1 MIQAAM
7 VLAAGRGERMRPL
20 TDSIPKP
27 LVPVAGKTLIDWQLD
42 LLDAAHVSTAVV
54 NVAYLGHLIEAHLK
68 ERKQPEIIIS
78 REEEAL
84 ETGGGI
90 KKALPLLGNAPFFSL
105 NGDVIL
111 QAGTQSPIS
120 RLAEWWDDEEMDA
133 LLLLQ
138 PREQATGYDG
148 RGDFFLGS
156 EGVLRRRRQDEEAPF
171 VFSGVQILHPRL
183 FSGSPEDKFS
193 MNVLYNKHMKEDGTL
208 TRIKGLGHD
217 GGWYHV
223 GDMASIRLAEEK
235 LRAFSI

>member
-1 MIQAAM
+1 
-7 VLAAGRGERMRPL
+7 MRPL

-42 LLDAAHVSTAVV
+42 LLLDADISTAVV
-54 NVAYLGHLIEAHLK
+54 NVAYLGHMIEEHLK
-68 ERKQPEIIIS
+68 GRRQPEIIIS

-90 KKALPLLGNAPFFSL
+90 KKALPLLGNAPFFAL

-111 QAGTQSPIS
+111 KAGAHSPIT
-120 RLAEWWDDEEMDA
+120 RLMEWWDEDTMDA

-138 PREQATGYDG
+138 PRESATGYDG
-148 RGDFFLGS
+148 KGDFFLGT
-156 EGVLRRRRQDEEAPF
+156 EGTLRRRQPDEMAPF

-183 FSGSPEDKFS
+183 FSGSPEGKFS
-193 MNVLYNKHMKEDGTL
+193 MNVLYNQNMKEDGTL
-208 TRIKGLGHD
+208 HRIKALEHD

-223 GDMASIRLAEEK
+223 GDMAAIRLAEERLVK
-235 LRAFSI
+235 

>member
-1 MIQAAM
+1 MIRAAM

-20 TDSIPKP
+20 TDSMPKP
-27 LVPVAGKTLIDWQLD
+27 LVPVAGKPLIDWQLD
-42 LLDAAHVSTAVV
+42 LLQDANIDTAVV
-54 NVAYLGHLIEAHLK
+54 NVAYLGHMIEEHLK
-68 ERKQPEIIIS
+68 GRKRPEIIIS

-90 KKALPLLGNAPFFSL
+90 KKALPLLGNAPFFAL

-111 QAGTQSPIS
+111 KPGKHSPITC
-120 RLAEWWDDEEMDA
+120 LMEWWDDDDMDA

-138 PREQATGYDG
+138 PRESATGYDG
-148 RGDFFLGS
+148 RGDFFLGAQ
-156 EGVLRRRRQDEEAPF
+156 GALKRRKPDDMAPF

-183 FSGSPEDKFS
+183 FSGSPEGKFS

-208 TRIKGLGHD
+208 HRIKAIEHD

-223 GDMASIRLAEEK
+223 GDMASIRLAEER
-235 LRAFSI
+235 LT

>member
-20 TDSIPKP
+20 TDTIPKP
-27 LVPVAGKTLIDWQLD
+27 LVPVAGKPLIDWQLD
-42 LLDAAHVSTAVV
+42 LLSEAHVPTAVV

-68 ERKQPEIIIS
+68 KRNDPHIIIS

-90 KKALPLLGNAPFFSL
+90 KKALPLLGDAPFFAL

-111 QAGTQSPIS
+111 KTGVQSPLA
-120 RLAEWWDDEEMDA
+120 RLTEWWDDEEMDA

-138 PREQATGYDG
+138 PRGQATGYHG
-148 RGDFFLGS
+148 KGDFFLSG
-156 EGVLRRRRQDEEAPF
+156 EGALRRREQHEDAPF
-171 VFSGVQILHPRL
+171 VFSGVQVLHPRL
-183 FSGSPEDKFS
+183 FSGSPEGKFS
-193 MNVLYNKHMKEDGTL
+193 MNLLYNKQMKQDGTL
-208 TRIKGLGHD
+208 NRIKGLSHD

-223 GDMASIRLAEEK
+223 GDMASIRLAEDK
-235 LRAFSI
+235 LK